1 MQASGRFAFTYGG
14 FGRARHAGRGDD
26 WLRPAGGLACCA
38 VEGDYLRRGVAEFLG
53 TFALMFFGAGAIM
66 VGSGGLI
73 GVALAHG
80 LAIALMVTAFGH
92 ISGGHF
98 NPAVTLG
105 FVVTRRI
112 AMGLA
117 GVYWLMQFAGALVA
131 ALLLWWIF
139 PQEAIGPARLGAPI
153 LHDAIGSGAGFA
165 LEAIMTAFLVL
176 AVFAT
181 AVDERGAFKA
191 VAGFGIGLVIT
202 LDVLCGGPL
211 TGAAMNPARALGPE
225 LVYRVWENYTWIYY
239 AGPAVGAIFA
249 AVLYELL
256 YLRPWPRPVPPGPPG
271 TGLEEPRPGDLA
283 AS

>member
-1 MQASGRFAFTYGG
+1 M
-14 FGRARHAGRGDD
+14 
-26 WLRPAGGLACCA
+26 
-38 VEGDYLRRGVAEFLG
+38 EGDYLRRGVAEFLG
-53 TFALMFFGAGAIM
+53 AFALTFFGAGATM
-66 VGSGGLI
+66 VGSGGLV

-98 NPAVTLG
+98 NPAITLG
-105 FVVTRRI
+105 FLVTRRI
-112 AMGLA
+112 ATALA
-117 GVYWLMQFAGALVA
+117 AVYWFMQFAGACVA

-139 PQEAIGPARLGAPI
+139 PAEAIGPSRLGAPL
-153 LHDAIGSGAGFA
+153 LHPSIGSGAGFA
-165 LEAIMTAFLVL
+165 LEAIMTAFLVI

-191 VAGFGIGLVIT
+191 VAGFGIGFVISMDI
-202 LDVLCGGPL
+202 LAGGPL
-211 TGAAMNPARALGPE
+211 TGAAMNPSRAFGPE
-225 LVYRVWENYTWIYY
+225 LVYRVWESYTWIYY

-256 YLRPWPRPVPPGPPG
+256 YLRPWPRPTPVGPPG

-283 AS
+283 SS